1 MSEQSKT
8 LEVNITLMV
17 YYSRIPKDLNKSDI
31 VLFCYLYSC
40 TNNYIIKKYEKNSYL
55 IGIYLHNN

>member
-17 YYSRIPKDLNKSDI
+17 YYSRIIPIDFNKNDN
-31 VLFCYLYSC
+31 VFFCYLYRC
-40 TNNYIIKKYEKNSYL
+40 TNNFITRKYEKKSH
-55 IGIYLHNN
+55 II

>member
-17 YYSRIPKDLNKSDI
+17 YYSRIQIDFNKNDN
-31 VLFCYLYSC
+31 VFFCYLYRC
-40 TNNYIIKKYEKNSYL
+40 TNNYITKQDEIK
-55 IGIYLHNN
+55 